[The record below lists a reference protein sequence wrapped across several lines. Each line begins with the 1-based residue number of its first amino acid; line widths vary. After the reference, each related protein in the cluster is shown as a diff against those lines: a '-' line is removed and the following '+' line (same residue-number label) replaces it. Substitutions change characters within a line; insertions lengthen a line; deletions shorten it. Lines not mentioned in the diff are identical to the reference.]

1 MYHTWIK
8 VSANM
13 SGIIVSFLLDCLES
27 QTRQKLAGMM
37 VRLVLF
43 VFIIWMITNAFK
55 ALFNVCLCVC
65 VCRRVWSGW
74 AGWTAAPRPRCVK
87 ASR

>member
-1 MYHTWIK
+1 MTTRLGK
-8 VSANM
+8 LLGRTLRSAPRHYT
-13 SGIIVSFLLDCLES
+13 L
-27 QTRQKLAGMM
+27 
-37 VRLVLF
+37 